1 MNVRLFEDDN
11 DSSKRWHRNVKD
23 KSYEILC
30 VSQFTLYSKLKGNKP
45 DFHLAMQG
53 DAAIQLYNILLK
65 KIRDLYGNPEMIKGM
80 DNIYVIA
87 YNLIKFIHS

>member
-1 MNVRLFEDDN
+1 MLTIRLFEDDVSGP
-11 DSSKRWHRNVKD
+11 DGGVCKRWHRNVQE

-53 DAAIQLYNILLK
+53 PEAIHLYNMLLS
-65 KIRDLYGNPEMIKGM
+65 KIREIYGEPDRVKG
-80 DNIYVIA
+80 NN
-87 YNLIKFIHS
+87 NLKSFAHI